1 MIVYYLPMR
10 KIILGFGMTIDG
22 YIARRD
28 HSIDYLVMDKDAGEL
43 MAKFWSTIDTTIM
56 GRKTATVTAK
66 MQQDMDMDMPEVG
79 GIPNY
84 VFSRKWKAGPRKG
97 FTVVNESPAA
107 FVKKLRKKPGKH
119 IFLMGGGELGRSFL
133 QADLVDE
140 LYLGIVPILLGEGR
154 PAFPAGFPQRDF
166 KLTEC
171 KEYGSGV
178 SLRYE
183 RVRTKK
189 AR

>member
-1 MIVYYLPMR
+1 MGKTTMR
-10 KIILGFGMTIDG
+10 KIILGFGMTIDK

-28 HSIDYLVMDKDAGEL
+28 HSIDYLVMDKDAEKI
-43 MAKFWSTIDTTIM
+43 MAKFWATIDTTIM

-66 MQQDMDMDMPEVG
+66 MQKDVEMPEIG
-79 GIPNY
+79 GVRNY
-84 VFSRKWKAGPRKG
+84 VFSRRWKAGPRKG

-107 FVKKLRKKPGKH
+107 FLKKLRKQPGKH

-140 LYLGIVPILLGEGR
+140 LYLGILPILLGEGR

-166 KLTEC
+166 KLTDC
-171 KEYGSGV
+171 KQYSSGV
-178 SLRYE
+178 ALTYQ
-183 RVRTKK
+183 RVVKK
-189 AR
+189 

>member
-1 MIVYYLPMR
+1 MIVYYCRMR

-28 HSIDYLVMDKDAGEL
+28 HSIDYLVMDKDAEKL
-43 MAKFWSTIDTTIM
+43 MAKFWATIDTTIM

-66 MQQDMDMDMPEVG
+66 MQADLDMPEIGGVG
-79 GIPNY
+79 NY

-140 LYLGIVPILLGEGR
+140 LYLGVVPILLGEGR

-171 KEYGSGV
+171 MQYSSGV

-183 RVRTKK
+183 RIRAKK
-189 AR
+189 GR